1 MAQQLTQ
8 AVVEQWVALT
18 HGRITNRDAWAELD
32 IGTPEGRAHLRKIMR
47 RLVDAGILRAL
58 ADGNYQ
64 RVNGACP
71 IIDWQAAD
79 LTNVV
84 DLAFPFSLEEY
95 AAIYPK
101 SIIVVAGSKNVGKT
115 AFLYNFIWLNCG
127 KHIIDL
133 YNSETGPEQMK

>member
-32 IGTPEGRAHLRKIMR
+32 IGTPEGRSHLRKIMR

-71 IIDWQAAD
+71 IIDWQAGEPPKVVSLL
-79 LTNVV
+79 LTF
-84 DLAFPFSLEEY
+84 LPEESF
-95 AAIYPK
+95 ALYP
-101 SIIVVAGSKNVGKT
+101 
-115 AFLYNFIWLNCG
+115 
-127 KHIIDL
+127 
-133 YNSETGPEQMK
+133 